1 MILLEDEI
9 VVSPYFLFVMRG
21 AFLAGPRIHVW
32 DPSIPIVD
40 HCSLRQVIGA
50 AAAGMEKNRLLDL
63 KLTPSKERERR

>member
-1 MILLEDEI
+1 
-9 VVSPYFLFVMRG
+9 MRG